1 VNPRVLIVDD
11 DPALLE
17 ALPEALRLRMSE
29 LSVETSDSA
38 SDALGKIADED
49 YDAIVTD
56 IKMPGMDGLALLDEI
71 QKLRPDTPTLL
82 ITGHGE
88 HDLAVQALRLGAY
101 DYIQKP
107 IDRDY
112 FTASLARAIERRG
125 LARRIELQRLE
136 LQRHSHVLEHIGDGV
151 FVVDRDGVVQFWNLA
166 AEQITG
172 ISFDAALGQRV
183 RDLLGGWEE
192 VEPSIPV
199 AGEGR
204 PKRPL
209 ARLLP
214 FDVGARELWLSLC
227 GVDLADA
234 TVYSFQDRTDERV
247 VEKLKDDFVATASH
261 ELRTPL
267 SAIYGAAKTLVR
279 TDVVD
284 PDGIDRLISI
294 ITTESERLARVIDDI
309 LLASHLDSGRLRLS
323 AEQLDPAALAEE
335 VVESMR
341 VNLANDVTLA
351 VETSSETVPLLEVDP
366 SKLRRVLLN
375 LLENAI
381 KYSPDGGQV
390 VLRINADNGRVR
402 LHVHDEGLG
411 IPRGQQ
417 ERIFEKFFRA
427 DPQLARGVGGTGLG
441 LYICRE
447 LVRRMGGDIEVD
459 SEPGRGSTF
468 TVELPPAKVP
478 AAKSAEPA
486 TSGSGS
492 QA

>member
-1 VNPRVLIVDD
+1 MNPRVLIADD

-29 LSVETSDSA
+29 LAVETCDSA
-38 SDALGKIADED
+38 PDALAKIAAED

-71 QKLRPDTPTLL
+71 QLIRPDTPTLL

-88 HDLAVQALRLGAY
+88 HDLAVQALRRGAY

-112 FTASLARAIERRG
+112 FTASLARAIERRW
-125 LARRIELQRLE
+125 LARRIDMQRLE
-136 LQRHSHVLEHIGDGV
+136 LQRHSHVLEHVGDGV
-151 FVVDRDGVVQFWNLA
+151 FVVDRDGIVQFWNLA

-172 ISFDAALGQRV
+172 ISFDAAAGKPAS
-183 RDLLGGWEE
+183 DLLGGWNE
-192 VEPSIPV
+192 VAPSIPV
-199 AGEGR
+199 AGAGR
-204 PKRPL
+204 PKRQL

-214 FDVGARELWLSLC
+214 FDIGARELWLSLC
-227 GVDLADA
+227 GVDLADG
-234 TVYSFQDRTDERV
+234 TVYSFQDRTDERLV
-247 VEKLKDDFVATASH
+247 DKLKDDFVATASH

-267 SAIYGAAKTLVR
+267 AAIYGAAKTLER

-284 PDGIDRLISI
+284 PDGVDRLISI
-294 ITTESERLARVIDDI
+294 ITAESERLARVIDDI

-323 AEQLDPAALAEE
+323 AERLDPATFAEE
-335 VVESMR
+335 VAESMQR
-341 VNLANDVTLA
+341 QLDNGVTLA
-351 VETSSETVPLLEVDP
+351 VESSEPVPGLEVDP
-366 SKLRRVLLN
+366 SKLRRVLVN

-381 KYSPDGGQV
+381 KYSPGGGQV
-390 VLRINADNGRVR
+390 VLRVDADNGRVR
-402 LHVHDEGLG
+402 LRVHDEGLG
-411 IPRGQQ
+411 IPPGEQQ
-417 ERIFEKFFRA
+417 RIFEKFYRA

-447 LVRRMGGDIEVD
+447 LVQRMGGEIEVE

-468 TVELPPAKVP
+468 TVELPPAKAA
-478 AAKSAEPA
+478 AAKPAEPA
-486 TSGSGS
+486 ASGSG
-492 QA
+492 